1 MNLRL
6 ACAWVR
12 QEMIS
17 RAVHRL
23 AVGAERA
30 AKEDDLYDEAVAEVD
45 ALLDPPEVDDLLEPS
60 PLPSVDETW
69 GDAEW
74 VSAMGGEMAG
84 VS

>member
-12 QEMIS
+12 EQMIA
-17 RAVHRL
+17 RAQHRI

-30 AKEDDLYDEAVAEVD
+30 AEEDAVHEAAVAEVD
-45 ALLDPPEVDDLLEPS
+45 ALLDPPEVEADA
-60 PLPSVDETW
+60 VDPW
-69 GDAEW
+69 ADAEW
-74 VSAMGGEMAG
+74 VAAMGGEMAG

>member
-45 ALLDPPEVDDLLEPS
+45 ALLDPPEVDDADL
-60 PLPSVDETW
+60 VDPWT
-69 GDAEW
+69 DPEW
-74 VSAMGGEMAG
+74 VAAMGGEMAG

>member
-45 ALLDPPEVDDLLEPS
+45 ALLDPPEVDEADL
-60 PLPSVDETW
+60 VDPWT
-69 GDAEW
+69 DPEW
-74 VSAMGGEMAG
+74 VAAMGGEMAG

>member
-1 MNLRL
+1 MNVRL
-6 ACAWVR
+6 AFVWIR
-12 QEMIS
+12 EQMLS
-17 RAVHRL
+17 RASHRI
-23 AVGAERA
+23 AVGPEQH
-30 AKEDDLYDEAVAEVD
+30 AKEEAIWEQAVA
-45 ALLDPPEVDDLLEPS
+45 EVDDLLEPA